1 MVYDITDRDSF
12 EHVKNWMA
20 DVDKF
25 AKEGVLRILVGN
37 KCDLDSKRQVSF
49 ENGKELADKYGI
61 KFLETSAKE
70 TVNID
75 ELFVSTTK
83 IFMSKQVNASGTT
96 GKGMKT
102 PGVAGINLN
111 EENLNDDKKNDSC
124 C

>member
-1 MVYDITDRDSF
+1 
-12 EHVKNWMA
+12 MA

-49 ENGKELADKYGI
+49 DNGKELADKYGI

-83 IFMSKQVNASGTT
+83 IFMSKQVTAGGAT

-111 EENLNDDKKNDSC
+111 EENLNDNKKNDSC

>member
-37 KCDLDSKRQVSF
+37 KCDLDSKRLVSF
-49 ENGKELADKYGI
+49 DNGKELADKYGI

-83 IFMSKQVNASGTT
+83 IFMSKQVNAGGTT

-111 EENLNDDKKNDSC
+111 EENLNDNKKNDSC

>member
-49 ENGKELADKYGI
+49 DNGKELADKYGI

-83 IFMSKQVNASGTT
+83 IFMSKQVNAGGTT

-111 EENLNDDKKNDSC
+111 EENLNDNKKNDSC

>member
-1 MVYDITDRDSF
+1 
-12 EHVKNWMA
+12 MA

-49 ENGKELADKYGI
+49 DNGKELADKYGI

-83 IFMSKQVNASGTT
+83 IFMSKQVNAGGTT

-111 EENLNDDKKNDSC
+111 EENLNDNKKNDSC